1 MNYIRN
7 QTDIEI
13 NLFMGLNLSIDV
25 NCEIINKIT
34 LVPSIAI
41 AKHQRK
47 PRSNT
52 ASLPET
58 LL

>member
-1 MNYIRN
+1 
-7 QTDIEI
+7 
-13 NLFMGLNLSIDV
+13 MGLNLSIDV

-34 LVPSIAI
+34 LVPRIAI

-47 PRSNT
+47 LSNT